1 MKRLTLPAAATSMVL
16 LFSALPSW
24 ANEKVTVAWLP
35 IMQTTAFYIAMHDK
49 LFEKAGIDINAVKF
63 ENPNQIIDSLVSGQA
78 DVGAPGSA
86 AGIAVLAESRFPGTF
101 KVFGLQGG
109 SIKYH
114 RINDGLI
121 VAKDSSIKSF
131 ADLKGKN
138 MGQLPGIQWRTL
150 ARYMVRQSGLDPDK
164 DVHMQDIATGLQ
176 VPSVV
181 SGSVD
186 ATLSLEP
193 VGSIAVADGE
203 AKRALTNPAET
214 LIADPFYSGVSLLT
228 TKFIKERPETAKK
241 VVAVLDEATRLANE
255 RFDQYRPVIADFTP
269 IKPDQL
275 PLVAQPYLRA
285 WKDIDAEDIH
295 SYQALVDVFEKEGV
309 LKKPMDVKPMIL
321 NNNDFTK

>member
-78 DVGAPGSA
+78 DIGAPGSA

-285 WKDIDAEDIH
+285 WKDINAEDIH

>member
-1 MKRLTLPAAATSMVL
+1 MKRVRLLAWATLTTL
-16 LFSALPSW
+16 LFPALSAQ
-24 ANEKVTVAWLP
+24 ANEKVTIAWLP

-49 LFEKAGIDINAVKF
+49 LFEKAGIDVTAVKF

-109 SIKYH
+109 SNKFN

-121 VAKDSSIKSF
+121 VAKDSSIKNF
-131 ADLKGKN
+131 ADLKGKTL
-138 MGQLPGIQWRTL
+138 GQLPGIQWRTI

-164 DVHMQDIATGLQ
+164 DVHMQDIAPGLQ

-181 SGSVD
+181 SGSVN

-193 VGSIAVADGE
+193 VGSIAVANDV

-228 TKFIKERPETAKK
+228 TKFIKEHPETAKK
-241 VVAVLDEATRLANE
+241 VVAVLDQATHLANTQFA
-255 RFDQYRPVIADFTP
+255 RYRPVIADYTP
-269 IKPDQL
+269 IKKDQVG
-275 PLVAQPYLRA
+275 LVEQPYLRA
-285 WKDIDAEDIH
+285 WQDIDAADIN
-295 SYQALVDVFEKEGV
+295 SYQALVNIFEKEGV
-309 LKKPMDVKPMIL
+309 LKQHMDVRPLIL
-321 NNNDFTK
+321 SNQDFTK

>member
-241 VVAVLDEATRLANE
+241 VVAVLDESTRLANE

-295 SYQALVDVFEKEGV
+295 SYQALVDVFEK
-309 LKKPMDVKPMIL
+309 KAC
-321 NNNDFTK
+321 